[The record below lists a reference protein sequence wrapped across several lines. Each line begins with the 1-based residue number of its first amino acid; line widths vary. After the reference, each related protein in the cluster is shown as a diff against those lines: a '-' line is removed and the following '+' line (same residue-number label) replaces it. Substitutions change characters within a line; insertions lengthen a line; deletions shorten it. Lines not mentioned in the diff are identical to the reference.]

1 FATAPAEN
9 STAIAAILAKRF
21 MIVLLYIYSFGI
33 SQKVDWKLQ
42 CKFTLKAFFYH
53 QSSDQKETNKG

>member
-1 FATAPAEN
+1 
-9 STAIAAILAKRF
+9 

-53 QSSDQKETNKG
+53 QSSDQKEKNKG